1 MNILVYLE
9 ERNGRFRRPSLEAV
23 GAARMIA
30 HADALGG
37 TVIAAI
43 VGADSSTL
51 AAQAKQLNVSAV
63 YTASDARLNNYSSRA
78 TGRALAETAKQAS
91 ADVILIGATGR
102 GKDLAPRVAIH
113 LEAGYV
119 PDVTAFSTESGEI
132 IATHPVYAGKA
143 QVNVRV
149 MTKVKVYSTR
159 PNLWKAS
166 SDAPSQ
172 EPSIQSV
179 IVNFEDTDFAE
190 QTTSLVLSQGKLDV
204 AEADIIV
211 SGGRGMRGPE
221 HWALIEN
228 LAAAFGG
235 AIGAS
240 RAVVDAGWRPHAEQV
255 GQTGKTVSPTL
266 YVAVGISGA
275 VQHLAGMSSSKT
287 IVAINKDENAPIFA
301 LADYGIVGDAFEILP
316 ALTEAVAKL
325 RH

>member
-9 ERNGRFRRPSLEAV
+9 ERNGQIRKPSLEAIS
-23 GAARMIA
+23 AAY
-30 HADALGG
+30 ALGG
-37 TVIAAI
+37 NVIAAI
-43 VGADSSTL
+43 VAADSSAL
-51 AAQAKQLNVSAV
+51 VEQAKKLNVSAIYSV
-63 YTASDARLNNYSSRA
+63 SDARLANYSSRA
-78 TGRALAETAKQAS
+78 TGRALAEIAKQAS
-91 ADVILIGATGR
+91 ADIILIGATGR
-102 GKDLAPRVAIH
+102 GKDLAPRVAIR

-119 PDVTAFSTESGEI
+119 PDVIAFSTESGEL

-149 MTKVKVYSTR
+149 TTPVKIYSTR

-166 SDAPSQ
+166 TDAPSS
-172 EPSIQSV
+172 EPSINS
-179 IVNFEDTDFAE
+179 IAVNFEEADFAE
-190 QTTSLVLSQGKLDV
+190 QTKSLVLSQGKLDV
-204 AEADIIV
+204 AESDIIV

-221 HWALIEN
+221 NWALIEN

-235 AIGAS
+235 ATGAS

-287 IVAINKDENAPIFA
+287 IVAINKDENAPIFSI
-301 LADYGIVGDAFEILP
+301 ADYGIVGDAFEILP
-316 ALTEAVAKL
+316 TLTDAITKI
-325 RH
+325 RSH

>member
-9 ERNGRFRRPSLEAV
+9 ERNGQIRKPSLEAV
-23 GAARMIA
+23 SAA
-30 HADALGG
+30 HALGG

-43 VGADSSTL
+43 VSSNTAPL
-51 AAQAKQLNVSAV
+51 FDRAKSLNVEVV
-63 YTASDARLNNYSSRA
+63 YTASDPRLEQYSSHGTA
-78 TGRALAETAKQAS
+78 KGLAEIAKQAK
-91 ADVILIGATGR
+91 ADVVLIGATGR
-102 GKDLAPRVAIH
+102 GKDLAPRVAIL

-119 PDVTAFSTESGEI
+119 PDVTAFSKTGDEI
-132 IATHPVYAGKA
+132 VATHPVYAGKA
-143 QVNVRV
+143 QMNVRV
-149 MTKVKVYSTR
+149 TTPVKVFSTR

-166 SDAPSQ
+166 GDVPSQ
-172 EPSIQSV
+172 VPTSASTAV
-179 IVNFEDTDFAE
+179 HFEDSDFKE
-190 QTTSLVLSQGKLDV
+190 HTKELVLSQGKLDV

-235 AIGAS
+235 ATGAS
-240 RAVVDAGWRPHAEQV
+240 RAVVDAGWRPHSEQV

-287 IVAINKDENAPIFA
+287 IVAINKDENAPIFSI
-301 LADYGIVGDAFEILP
+301 ADYGVVGDAFEVLP
-316 ALTEAVAKL
+316 VLTEEIKKL
-325 RH
+325 RGH

>member
-9 ERNGRFRRPSLEAV
+9 ERNGQIRKPSLEAV
-23 GAARMIA
+23 SAA
-30 HADALGG
+30 HALGG
-37 TVIAAI
+37 TVMAAI
-43 VGADSSTL
+43 VSAGAAPMLDK
-51 AAQAKQLNVSAV
+51 AKSLNVSAV
-63 YTASDARLNNYSSRA
+63 YTASDPRLGNYSSHA
-78 TGRALAETAKQAS
+78 TAKALAEIAKQTK
-91 ADVILIGATGR
+91 ADIVLIGATGR
-102 GKDLAPRVAIH
+102 GKDLAPRVTIL

-119 PDVTAFSTESGEI
+119 PDVTAFSKSGDEI

-143 QVNVRV
+143 QMNVRV
-149 MTKVKVYSTR
+149 TTPIKVYSTR

-166 SDAPSQ
+166 GDAPSQ
-172 EPSIQSV
+172 TPSITPTTVQ
-179 IVNFEDTDFAE
+179 FEDSDFRE
-190 QTTSLVLSQGKLDV
+190 HTKELVLSQGKLDV

-235 AIGAS
+235 ATGAS
-240 RAVVDAGWRPHAEQV
+240 RAVVDAGWRPHSEQV

-301 LADYGIVGDAFEILP
+301 IADYGVVGDAFEVLP
-316 ALTEAVAKL
+316 VLTEEIKKL
-325 RH
+325 RAH

>member
-9 ERNGRFRRPSLEAV
+9 ERNGQIRRPSLEAI
-23 GAARMIA
+23 GAA
-30 HADALGG
+30 HSLGG
-37 TVIAAI
+37 NVSAAI
-43 VGADSSTL
+43 ASADSTSL
-51 AAQAKQLNVSAV
+51 IEQAKKLNVSAI

-78 TGRALAETAKQAS
+78 TGRALAEIAKQAH
-91 ADVILIGATGR
+91 ADVVLIGATGR
-102 GKDLAPRVAIH
+102 GKDLAPRVAIR

-119 PDVTAFSTESGEI
+119 PDVTAFSNNGNEI

-143 QVNVRV
+143 QMNVRV
-149 MTKVKVYSTR
+149 TTPVKVYSTR
-159 PNLWKAS
+159 PNLWKPS

-172 EPSIQSV
+172 EPSVQTVS
-179 IVNFEDTDFAE
+179 VNFEDADFAE
-190 QTTSLVLSQGKLDV
+190 QTKSLMLSQGKLDV

-221 HWALIEN
+221 NWALIEN
-228 LAAAFGG
+228 LAQAFGG
-235 AIGAS
+235 ATGAS

-301 LADYGIVGDAFEILP
+301 LADYGIVGDAFEIVP
-316 ALTEAVAKL
+316 ALTEAIAKL
-325 RH
+325 RSH

>member
-9 ERNGRFRRPSLEAV
+9 ERNGQIRKPSQEAI
-23 GAARMIA
+23 GAA
-30 HADALGG
+30 HALGG
-37 TVIAAI
+37 TVSAAI
-43 VGADSSTL
+43 IGADSSTL
-51 AAQAKQLNVSAV
+51 IEQAKRLNVSSI
-63 YTASDARLNNYSSRA
+63 YTASDARLASYSSRA
-78 TGRALAETAKQAS
+78 TGRALAEIAKQAS

-102 GKDLAPRVAIH
+102 GKDLAPRVAIR

-119 PDVTAFSTESGEI
+119 PDVTAFSTDAGNI

-143 QVNVRV
+143 QMN
-149 MTKVKVYSTR
+149 VKVTTPIKIYSTR

-166 SDAPSQ
+166 SDAPAS
-172 EPSIQSV
+172 EPSINS
-179 IVNFEDTDFAE
+179 INVNFDEADFAE
-190 QTTSLVLSQGKLDV
+190 QTKSLVLSQGKLDV

-221 HWALIEN
+221 NWGMIEN

-235 AIGAS
+235 ATGAS
-240 RAVVDAGWRPHAEQV
+240 RAVVDAGWRPHSEQV

-287 IVAINKDENAPIFA
+287 IVAINKDENAPIFSI
-301 LADYGIVGDAFEILP
+301 ADYGIIGDAFEILP
-316 ALTEAVAKL
+316 SLTDAIAKI
-325 RH
+325 RSH

>member
-1 MNILVYLE
+1 MNVLVFLE
-9 ERNGRFRRPSLEAV
+9 ERNGHIRKPSLEAIS
-23 GAARMIA
+23 AAY
-30 HADALGG
+30 ALGG
-37 TVIAAI
+37 NVMAAI
-43 VGADSSTL
+43 VGADS
-51 AAQAKQLNVSAV
+51 AALVEQAKKLNVSAV
-63 YTASDARLNNYSSRA
+63 YSVSDARLANYSSRA
-78 TGRALAETAKQAS
+78 TGHALAEIAKQAA

-119 PDVTAFSTESGEI
+119 PDVTAFSMESGEI

-143 QVNVRV
+143 QMNVRV
-149 MTKVKVYSTR
+149 TTPIKIYSTR

-166 SDAPSQ
+166 TDAPSN
-172 EPSIQSV
+172 EPSVNPIT
-179 IVNFEDTDFAE
+179 VNFEDADFAE
-190 QTTSLVLSQGKLDV
+190 QTKSLVLSQGKIDV

-221 HWALIEN
+221 NWALIEN

-235 AIGAS
+235 AMGAS

-287 IVAINKDENAPIFA
+287 IVAINKDENAPIFSI
-301 LADYGIVGDAFEILP
+301 ADYGIIGDAFEILP
-316 ALTEAVAKL
+316 TLTEAIAKL
-325 RH
+325 RAH